1 MGAATM
7 VSTVIFMG
15 SFLVVSD
22 SGKSSSSVRLGHNK
36 PKGIS
41 PNMIHPHLQYVGRNN
56 RRALR
61 RMLIVIHHPAL
72 FTASPIERIHA
83 LFDQTVKGRI
93 SPDTHPLHQ
102 AVLDRVIVHVIQMS
116 VKVCLA
122 ANEMLPISPLPY
134 APLAPFTPH
143 QRATFCFWLCFCV
156 FFFVLLFVFCFFCL
170 FFF

>member
-22 SGKSSSSVRLGHNK
+22 SGLSSSSVWLGHNK

-41 PNMIHPHLQYVGRNN
+41 PNMIHPHLQFVGCFFCW
-56 RRALR
+56 ALR
-61 RMLIVIHHPAL
+61 RLFFVIHHPAF
-72 FTASPIERIHA
+72 FTASPIERLHA

-93 SPDTHPLHQ
+93 SPVAHPLHQ
-102 AVLDRVIVHVIQMS
+102 AVRDRVIVHVIHMS

-143 QRATFCFWLCFCV
+143 QRATFRYWQ
-156 FFFVLLFVFCFFCL
+156 
-170 FFF
+170 